1 MRKLI
6 LSLAA
11 AGALLASGLVISG
24 ADAMTRAHGTRAHGA
39 SVAMHAGHHGA
50 VHHTRHVRVVRHF
63 GHRHVHFARHH
74 FARNVWRSCSHVWNG
89 RYHRAVRCTTVRRVR
104 VG

>member
-11 AGALLASGLVISG
+11 AGALLTTGLIAG
-24 ADAMTRAHGTRAHGA
+24 DADAMTRGHGA
-39 SVAMHAGHHGA
+39 RAAIHTGHHGA
-50 VHHTRHVRVVRHF
+50 VVRHTRHVRVVRHF
-63 GHRHVHFARHH
+63 GHRHVYFARPYFVRH
-74 FARNVWRSCSHVWNG
+74 VWRNCSHVWNG
-89 RYHRAVRCTTVRRVR
+89 RYHRNVRCTLVRRVR